1 MKYRLEFRKKAMK
14 FLEKHKQEKTRFL
27 KAFKDISEEKFKEYD
42 IKKIKGQKD
51 FYRLRIGKYRAIY
64 TIINDQ
70 LVILVLDI
78 DSRGDI
84 YK

>member
-1 MKYRLEFRKKAMK
+1 MKYRLELRKKAMK
-14 FLEKHKQEKTRFL
+14 FLEKHPQEKIRFL
-27 KAFKDISEEKFKEYD
+27 KAFKNISEEKFQEYD

-70 LVILVLDI
+70 LIILVLDI